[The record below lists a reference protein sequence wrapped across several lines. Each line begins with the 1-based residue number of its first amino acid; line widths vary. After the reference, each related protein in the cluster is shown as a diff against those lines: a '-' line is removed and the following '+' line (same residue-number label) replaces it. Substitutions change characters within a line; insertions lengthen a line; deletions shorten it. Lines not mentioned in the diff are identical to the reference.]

1 MLHLKSHHTYHSGS
15 HGVHLKPVAS
25 EDDELIQA
33 IEDSHEETW
42 QLGDPD
48 AGALGQF
55 WSNVEED
62 IAKDPEWF
70 RFADD
75 DA

>member
-1 MLHLKSHHTYHSGS
+1 MLHLNSHHTYHSGS
-15 HGVHLKPVAS
+15 HGVHLNPVAS
-25 EDDELIQA
+25 EDDELIHA

-42 QLGDPD
+42 QLGDAD
-48 AGALGQF
+48 ATALGQF
-55 WSNVEED
+55 WSNIEED